1 MHKGKKVLLS
11 AAAIAF
17 VIGTNIELVDTTD
30 KRTGFSPA
38 ACTFIGPKR
47 TAEEPTWA
55 FFTAGTDDGM
65 VRNTP
70 DVARLAGLFEEIGYR
85 LDEVREGERTV
96 PRLMLAS
103 LPAGISSVPTVE
115 EKKRM
120 FLATVLP
127 VALYVNE
134 KLAEQRRILIGL
146 EACRAKGKVPDA
158 QTEAWL
164 RAMAELY
171 DTAPKISALLA
182 RVDTV
187 PPSLMLAQAA
197 AESGWGTSRFAQ
209 QGNALFGE
217 YTWGEANGMRP
228 GGVDGKAR
236 IRVRRFDDIVDSVV
250 SYARNLNTHPAYA
263 GFRDARARARAG
275 GAQPDSLELAGEFV
289 RYSIRREAYVEDLRA
304 IIRANKLDD
313 FDRARLDDAP
323 RWVPAM
329 ERALLR
335 S

>member
-1 MHKGKKVLLS
+1 
-11 AAAIAF
+11 
-17 VIGTNIELVDTTD
+17 
-30 KRTGFSPA
+30 
-38 ACTFIGPKR
+38 
-47 TAEEPTWA
+47 
-55 FFTAGTDDGM
+55 
-65 VRNTP
+65 
-70 DVARLAGLFEEIGYR
+70 
-85 LDEVREGERTV
+85 
-96 PRLMLAS
+96 
-103 LPAGISSVPTVE
+103 
-115 EKKRM
+115 M

-134 KLAEQRRILIGL
+134 KLAEQRRILIWL
-146 EACRAKGKVPDA
+146 DACRAKGKVPDA

-171 DTAPKISALLA
+171 DTDPKISALLA

-217 YTWGEANGMRP
+217 YTWGEANGMQP
-228 GGVDGKAR
+228 ADTDGKVR

-275 GAQPDSLELAGEFV
+275 GVPLDSLELAGEFV

-304 IIRANKLDD
+304 IIRTNKLDD

-329 ERALLR
+329 EYALVR

>member
-1 MHKGKKVLLS
+1 MNRTKKVLLAP
-11 AAAIAF
+11 AAMAFAIS
-17 VIGTNIELVDTTD
+17 TNVELVDTAD

-38 ACTFIGPKR
+38 ACTFVGPQR
-47 TAEEPTWA
+47 AAERPTWA
-55 FFTAGTDDGM
+55 FFNADADDGM
-65 VRNTP
+65 VRDAP
-70 DVARLAGLFEEIGYR
+70 DVRRLAGLFEEIGYR
-85 LDEVREGERTV
+85 LDEVRDGERAV

-103 LPAGISSVPTVE
+103 LPAGMSNVPTVE

-134 KLAEQRRILIGL
+134 KLAEQRRILIAL
-146 EACRAKGKVPDA
+146 DACRAKGAALDA
-158 QTEAWL
+158 RSKAWIE
-164 RAMAELY
+164 AMADLY
-171 DTAPKISALLA
+171 DTAPKISALLD

-197 AESGWGTSRFAQ
+197 AESGWGTSRFAK

-217 YTWGEANGMRP
+217 YTWDKANGMRP
-228 GGVDGKAR
+228 AGVDAKAR

-250 SYARNLNTHPAYA
+250 SYARNLNPHPAYA

-304 IIRANKLDD
+304 IIRANRLDD

-323 RWVPAM
+323 RWVPAI
-329 ERALLR
+329 ERGLVR

>member
-1 MHKGKKVLLS
+1 MNAIKKVLMS
-11 AAAIAF
+11 TAAMAF
-17 VIGTNIELVDTTD
+17 VIGTNIELVDTID

-38 ACTFIGPKR
+38 ACAFVGPQR
-47 TAEEPTWA
+47 TGEQPSWA
-55 FFTAGTDDGM
+55 FFSAGTDDGM
-65 VRNTP
+65 VRDTP
-70 DVARLAGLFEEIGYR
+70 DVRRLAGLFEEIGYR
-85 LDEVREGERTV
+85 LDEVREGERAV

-103 LPAGISSVPTVE
+103 LPAGMSNVPTVE

-134 KLAEQRRILIGL
+134 KLAEQRRILIAL
-146 EACRAKGKVPDA
+146 EACRAKGKAMDDR
-158 QTEAWL
+158 TEAWL
-164 RAMAELY
+164 KAMADLY
-171 DTAPKISALLA
+171 DTTPKIAALLN

-217 YTWGEANGMRP
+217 YTWGEAGGMQP
-228 GGVDGKAR
+228 AGVHAKAR
-236 IRVRRFDDIVDSVV
+236 IRVRQFDDIVDSVV
-250 SYARNLNTHPAYA
+250 SYARNLNIHPAYA
-263 GFRDARARARAG
+263 GFREARARARAG
-275 GAQPDSLELAGEFV
+275 GAQLDSLELAGEFV

-304 IIRANKLDD
+304 IIRANKLDE

-329 ERALLR
+329 ERDLVR